1 MFSGNRRGLGFQMK
15 EGDNVVVTGKIEVYE
30 RDGKY
35 ELNARQIELDGE
47 GNLYLKFEA
56 LKRELEDMGMFAPEY
71 KKPIPKYA
79 KRIGIVTASTGAAIR
94 DICNIA
100 QRRNPYVQLILCPA
114 LVQGEGAAASIV
126 NGIRRLDAMGLD
138 VIIVGR
144 GGGSIE
150 DLWAF
155 NEEIVARAIFESETP
170 IISAVGHETDTTIAD
185 FVADLRVPTPSAA
198 AEIAVFDYV
207 QTTVQMS
214 AYESRM
220 LRALD
225 GKVRTDRLKLENLK
239 VRLERISP
247 ANKLNEH
254 RRYLVDLDERMR
266 KCMDKLMTD
275 YRHRTALLAG
285 SLEAHSPA
293 KKLSSGYSYV
303 EGADGKAVK
312 DSADV
317 SVGDEVKIHL
327 YRGRLRAKITETE
340 DGR

>member
-1 MFSGNRRGLGFQMK
+1 
-15 EGDNVVVTGKIEVYE
+15 
-30 RDGKY
+30 
-35 ELNARQIELDGE
+35 
-47 GNLYLKFEA
+47 
-56 LKRELEDMGMFAPEY
+56 
-71 KKPIPKYA
+71 
-79 KRIGIVTASTGAAIR
+79 
-94 DICNIA
+94 
-100 QRRNPYVQLILCPA
+100 
-114 LVQGEGAAASIV
+114 
-126 NGIRRLDAMGLD
+126 
-138 VIIVGR
+138 
-144 GGGSIE
+144 
-150 DLWAF
+150 
-155 NEEIVARAIFESETP
+155 
-170 IISAVGHETDTTIAD
+170 
-185 FVADLRVPTPSAA
+185 
-198 AEIAVFDYV
+198 
-207 QTTVQMS
+207 MS

-266 KCMDKLMTD
+266 KSMDKMMTD

-317 SVGDEVKIHL
+317 SVGDEVSIHL